1 MFSKFSSYKVVNSNL
16 RSSFRYKPCQ
26 RELLRE
32 EIYIKNLVFSK
43 LEKESKFLYNNANSN
58 FNVIGCH
65 HVLNILL
72 ISNETELEQTKFR
85 HLSKVKT
92 LSPSLLEIL

>member
-1 MFSKFSSYKVVNSNL
+1 MSK
-16 RSSFRYKPCQ
+16 RI
-26 RELLRE
+26 LRE
-32 EIYIKNLVFSK
+32 EIYNKNLVFSK

-58 FNVIGCH
+58 FNVICCH

-92 LSPSLLEIL
+92 LSPTLLEIL